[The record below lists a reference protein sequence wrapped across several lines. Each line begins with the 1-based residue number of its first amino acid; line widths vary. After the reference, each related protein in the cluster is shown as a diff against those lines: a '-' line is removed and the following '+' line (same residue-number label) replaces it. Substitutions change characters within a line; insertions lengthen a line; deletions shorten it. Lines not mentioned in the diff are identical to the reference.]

1 MMAIMPEFTPLN
13 ATDREIAEIVKT
25 ARTIAVVGI
34 SAKPERDSH
43 RVAAYLQRA
52 GYRIVPV
59 NPGLDE
65 VLGERCYPSL
75 AAIPP
80 AIQVDVADVFRRVE
94 HLPAVVEDAI
104 ARGVPVVWFQSGLR
118 HDGAAARARAA
129 GLSVVQ
135 DRCLKVEHLRRAAR

>member
-1 MMAIMPEFTPLN
+1 MSEPPILN
-13 ATDREIAEIVKT
+13 ATDREIANIVNT

-34 SAKPERDSH
+34 SPTPERDSH
-43 RVAAYLQRA
+43 RVAAYLKGA

-59 NPGLDE
+59 NPGLEE

-80 AIQVDVADVFRRVE
+80 AVHIDVADVFRRVE

-118 HDGAAARARAA
+118 HDEAAARARAA
-129 GLSVVQ
+129 GLTVVQ
-135 DRCLKVEHLRRAAR
+135 DRCLKVEHLRYARR

>member
-1 MMAIMPEFTPLN
+1 MMAIMSEPTPLN
-13 ATDREIAEIVKT
+13 ATDREIAHIVKT

-75 AAIPP
+75 AAIPLT
-80 AIQVDVADVFRRVE
+80 IQVDVADVFRRVE
-94 HLPAVVEDAI
+94 HLPEVVTDAI

-118 HDGAAARARAA
+118 HDEAAARARAA
-129 GLSVVQ
+129 GLTVVQ
-135 DRCLKVEHLRRAAR
+135 DRCLKVEHMRRAAR